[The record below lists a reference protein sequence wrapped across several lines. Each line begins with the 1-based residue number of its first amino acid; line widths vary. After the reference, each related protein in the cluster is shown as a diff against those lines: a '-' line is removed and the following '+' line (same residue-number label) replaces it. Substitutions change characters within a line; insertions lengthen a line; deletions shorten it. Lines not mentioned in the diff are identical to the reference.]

1 MLNTAEIQ
9 AGDKLHISAVIGDKR
24 VNGFMQAV
32 DLRPDY
38 KVYATQQDFVLTLDG
53 TVADPAL
60 VIEGLLHAMQEVYIV
75 AVLRCTRWLRGKA
88 ELPCTE
94 LTYTNH
100 EIREISDGTRA
111 YFVQQ
116 QRG

>member
-9 AGDKLHISAVIGDKR
+9 AGDKLHITAIVGDKR

-38 KVYATQQDFVLTLDG
+38 KVYATQHDLVVTLDG
-53 TVADPAL
+53 TVTDPAL
-60 VIEGLLHAMQEVYIV
+60 VIEGLLHAMQEEYIV
-75 AVLRCTRWLRGKA
+75 ALLQCSRWTRGET
-88 ELPCTE
+88 ELPCAE

-100 EIREISDGTRA
+100 EIREISDGMRA
-111 YFVQQ
+111 YFVQH
-116 QRG
+116 GG